1 LIAGDIVAAAMET
14 SVKMEPDKTEIARA
28 TARLPGLHIELTH
41 RRAADGDAE
50 QISVNLSFPAFG
62 RAFEDADPFAL
73 WAQSAQAAWLAA
85 WLPWLEAARMMGL
98 PSTLPWAIAP
108 ARPRP
113 PGDG

>member
-1 LIAGDIVAAAMET
+1 MVAAAMET
-14 SVKMEPDKTEIARA
+14 SVKMEPDKTEITRA

-41 RRAADGDAE
+41 RRAANGNAE
-50 QISVNLSFPAFG
+50 QTFG

-73 WAQSAQAAWLAA
+73 WAQGAQAAWLAA